1 MTTSGS
7 TTTSKRVP
15 ESSPLTVIEAG
26 SGTEGVLAS
35 VPWRDLWSYRE
46 LFWIFAMRDLKVRY
60 KQTIAGVGWVLL
72 QPILSTMMFL
82 LLLNVL
88 RVPVAGNDPEKVNTV
103 STVLTILAGVVVWRL
118 FAQTIQQGSES
129 IVANQSLVT
138 KVYFPRLIL
147 PASPI
152 LSGLV
157 DLGVGAVL
165 IAMLQLWLP
174 SQPGMQIFFAPI
186 FVGMLTLLGLG
197 IGVWLAALN
206 TMYRDVRQIVPFFLQ
221 LWFFLSPVIY
231 PSSNIPGRWKGLYEL
246 NPSVGPLEG
255 FRWAILGSPAP
266 SLPSLCSTVLFTCV
280 LLMTG
285 ASYFR
290 NVERR
295 FADWI

>member
-1 MTTSGS
+1 MASDAPS
-7 TTTSKRVP
+7 TNQTVTLTP
-15 ESSPLTVIEAG
+15 ITVIEAG
-26 SGTEGVLAS
+26 SGTSGFLSS

-46 LFWIFAMRDLKVRY
+46 LFWIFAIRDLKVRY

-88 RVPVAGNDPEKVNTV
+88 KVPVAGNDPGTIGRV
-103 STVLTILAGVVVWRL
+103 STVLLILTGVVLWRL
-118 FAQTIQQGSES
+118 FSQTIQQGSES

-138 KVYFPRLIL
+138 KVFFPRLIL

-157 DLGVGAVL
+157 DLGVGLLL
-165 IAMLQLWLP
+165 IGLLQLWLP
-174 SQPGMQIFFAPI
+174 SQPGGQILLAPLFI
-186 FVGMLTLLGLG
+186 ALLTILGFG
-197 IGVWLAALN
+197 IGIWLAALN

-231 PSSNIPGRWKGLYEL
+231 PASNIPARWKLLYDL
-246 NPSVGPLEG
+246 NPAVAPLEG
-255 FRWAILGSPAP
+255 FRWSMLGSAP
-266 SLPSLCSTVLFTCV
+266 PGFLSLCSTILFTG
-280 LLMTG
+280 LLLATG
-285 ASYFR
+285 VNYFR
-290 NVERR
+290 SVERR